1 MENGMVENRTNQT
14 GVGNTGAT
22 LGDWLQYIGTACKY
36 GDATK
41 AAQNYLNDSSY
52 TNREALFQA
61 LYSNDNTKAGAK
73 AMFGNQSRGAD
84 LVNSA
89 MSATGDS
96 GLSNLSNLMN
106 KLGYISANNS
116 ANNNV
121 ANNVA
126 GGGTTQTTNTST
138 ASFVP
143 GLLDSSGVRA
153 GGALS
158 LLRR

>member
-1 MENGMVENRTNQT
+1 MGS
-14 GVGNTGAT
+14 GAT
-22 LGDWLQYIGTACKY
+22 LGDLLQYITVASQY

-41 AAQNYLNDSSY
+41 AARNYLNDSSY

-73 AMFGNQSRGAD
+73 AMWGNQSTGAD

-89 MSATGDS
+89 MSATGNS
-96 GLSNLSNLMN
+96 GLSNLSNLLS
-106 KLGYISANNS
+106 KLGWVSANS
-116 ANNNV
+116 SGNNNV
-121 ANNVA
+121 SNNTA
-126 GGGTTQTTNTST
+126 DSGTAQTANTST
-138 ASFVP
+138 SGFVP
-143 GLLDSSGVRA
+143 GLLDSSGVKA